1 VLRGPGRSLVGQ
13 PRRGGTSPRRGFVR
27 WLVDHQRFD
36 HKSTRAG
43 GAEAWPYAAP
53 KNVGCWDSVSGYHG
67 VVAAGS
73 HPQSPRARE
82 RLAEA
87 IEYLRIHRGYLRSS
101 PPKGLSNNK

>member
-1 VLRGPGRSLVGQ
+1 
-13 PRRGGTSPRRGFVR
+13 
-27 WLVDHQRFD
+27 
-36 HKSTRAG
+36 
-43 GAEAWPYAAP
+43 
-53 KNVGCWDSVSGYHG
+53 VSGYHG